1 MTKGFFTALPQAAPL
16 ADIKD
21 FTTVS
26 NAVGKFKSTNS
37 VCVSQRTGFSGSG
50 PFVCVSCIC
59 ICTHKDKRKHC
70 QLHSQPLSSTVRVLI
85 KRGAFITTAI
95 QTSKQLGQDKRH
107 REHKGLCHN
116 SSSAVTVKDPHIL
129 TLTTG
134 ATEKSNIEC
143 VPLKNVY
150 TWLNVMM
157 PVLNSQMQ
165 TKRLSLNLFLCNCQ
179 QRKDCSMTHRVSQS
193 PVMVKIYLCPLV
205 TFHFQATYFLK
216 CLHVCG
222 LPNTGCNPHNR
233 TSQHWFMQDKI

>member
-1 MTKGFFTALPQAAPL
+1 MIKIKFNVFLQKTTDETMTKGFFTALPQAAPL

-70 QLHSQPLSSTVRVLI
+70 QLHSQPPSSTVRVLI
-85 KRGAFITTAI
+85 KRAAFITTAI

-107 REHKGLCHN
+107 SEHKGPCHN

-150 TWLNVMM
+150 T
-157 PVLNSQMQ
+157 
-165 TKRLSLNLFLCNCQ
+165 
-179 QRKDCSMTHRVSQS
+179 
-193 PVMVKIYLCPLV
+193 
-205 TFHFQATYFLK
+205 
-216 CLHVCG
+216 
-222 LPNTGCNPHNR
+222 
-233 TSQHWFMQDKI
+233 

>member
-70 QLHSQPLSSTVRVLI
+70 QLHSQPPSSTVRVLI

-107 REHKGLCHN
+107 SEHKGLCHN

-143 VPLKNVY
+143 VHLKKCVH
-150 TWLNVMM
+150 M
-157 PVLNSQMQ
+157 
-165 TKRLSLNLFLCNCQ
+165 TKCHDASLKFTNANEEAEPELISVNCQ

-233 TSQHWFMQDKI
+233 TSQH